1 MAKIFL
7 TVVGTGNYK
16 PTKYRLNNTDYENR
30 FVQKSL
36 LKLLD
41 ESGEQFDKIVFFL
54 TERARTSNWEQY
66 IRVETL
72 SSGEKISNTDEGL
85 KPFLD
90 KHFPDKYEAV
100 DICDGQSEAEQLE
113 LFNTMYN
120 SIGEGDEI
128 VFDITHG
135 FRFIPL
141 LFFPLISY
149 AKELKG
155 ITIKNIYYGL
165 LNNDG
170 EFSDI
175 IDLKGYEEILN
186 CANAAH
192 NFRCSGNSAE
202 IAELIGRIRGEKT
215 VEEKIKLSG
224 SDTVSK
230 ILKTLTHA
238 LLTCQGGTN
247 DKSIKAQLDKLK
259 RDKVKIAGETIV
271 QAEIFNN
278 MINHAIDSVNEM
290 SDAMTHYELGLNAVK
305 WYMERGL
312 YMQAYTALRESITT
326 FFCCVYA
333 PQYSHIDKKFRE
345 KAVDRA
351 ITSSIPR
358 EKNNIP
364 TIESCMIEALKIY
377 KDGNLS
383 EEKRNGY
390 SSVFV
395 KIINHINFE
404 NMGYLS
410 DIIGIR
416 NKMDHFGMNPDVLK
430 LTDDTVKKHYTQ
442 TIELFE
448 DIKSRLDTII
458 SDEEALQLLEDFC
471 KGEGIFVNF
480 SNHPLKNW
488 GEEQISA
495 AKEICGGGD
504 IVDVSFPSVSADASE
519 DEIKA
524 IAKEYSEKIA
534 DMKPSAVMC
543 MGEFGVCFKVVEYLN
558 KRGIKTVY
566 SCSERKA
573 VETTTEKGIEKTS
586 VFSFVK
592 FREYNK

>member
-16 PTKYRLNNTDYENR
+16 PTKYRLNNSDYENR

-41 ESGEQFDKIVFFL
+41 ESGEKFDKIVFFL
-54 TERARTSNWEQY
+54 TERARSSNWEQY

-90 KHFPDKYEAV
+90 EHFPNKYEAV

-149 AKELKG
+149 AKELKD

-170 EFSDI
+170 DFSDI

-215 VEEKIKLSG
+215 VEEKIQLSG
-224 SDTVSK
+224 SDDISQT
-230 ILKTLTHA
+230 LKDLTYA
-238 LLTCQGGTN
+238 LLTCQGGDCAGAIPKKLN
-247 DKSIKAQLDKLK
+247 KLK
-259 RDKVKIAGETIV
+259 NNKGKIAKEAIS

-278 MINHAIDSVNEM
+278 IINHAIESVDEL
-290 SDAMTHYELGLNAVK
+290 SKSETPYELGLNAVK

-312 YMQAYTALRESITT
+312 YMQAYTALRECVTT
-326 FFCCVYA
+326 FFCCT
-333 PQYSHIDKKFRE
+333 YSKNSDYLDKKLRE
-345 KAVDRA
+345 KVDNAINSISSMEKDNLTKADFMRVAVNIFNDSEITNTLRKQYA
-351 ITSSIPR
+351 IT
-358 EKNNIP
+358 
-364 TIESCMIEALKIY
+364 Y
-377 KDGNLS
+377 
-383 EEKRNGY
+383 
-390 SSVFV
+390 V
-395 KIINHINFE
+395 KIINHIEFE
-404 NMGYLS
+404 KISYFHDLRES
-410 DIIGIR
+410 R
-416 NKMDHFGMNPDVLK
+416 NCMNHFGMRKNSTFVEKGDIE
-430 LTDDTVKKHYTQ
+430 KHYTQ

-448 DIKSRLDTII
+448 DIKSRLNTII

-471 KGEGIFVNF
+471 KGDGIFVNF

-504 IVDVSFPSVSADASE
+504 IVDVPFPSVSADASE